1 MFGAKAVVGLDIGSQ
16 KVKAVQLRKKGNA
29 LELERFGVA
38 DIYPDGDRSA
48 ASGDPRQ
55 LKIQAVQRALNDGRI
70 TAKHCVSAVSGES
83 IIVRYIQLPQMPEA
97 ELKNALRWEAEEYI
111 PFHIDEVNLDSEIL
125 GTASQEGKVDVL
137 LVAAK
142 KDLVGDH
149 LDIVRATGLTPL
161 VVDVDSF
168 AFLNCYEAI
177 YKPTSQDCVALV
189 NIGAQITN
197 INIYVGGTSRF
208 ARDINVAG
216 DAISAAIAQKTGVTF
231 SKAEELKRAL
241 GAPMPD
247 EREPTEEEESS
258 LISSIRGTVQRMT
271 GSDIDDEGLDSGT
284 QKAIRNVLTNLMGEI
299 RRSVQF
305 FENQSGGATVQ
316 KLILGGGTSRMPN
329 LAPYLSSELE
339 TPVEVFDPLRG
350 LSLGGSANQALF
362 QDIKEHLSVGIGLA
376 LRKAG

>member
-16 KVKAVQLRKKGNA
+16 KVKAVQLRRKGNT

-48 ASGDPRQ
+48 AAGDPRQ

-168 AFLNCYEAI
+168 AFLNCFEAV
-177 YKPTSQDCVALV
+177 YKPSSQDCVALV

-231 SKAEELKRAL
+231 AKAEELKRAL
-241 GAPMPD
+241 GAPVPD

-350 LSLGGSANQALF
+350 LSLAGSVNQALF

-376 LRKAG
+376 LRKA